1 MFLATTSVGRDR
13 SAIAV
18 LAALDSDLNA
28 LKKESEIV
36 GSPFE
41 FDGRPIYQARFEGRA
56 ILLAKTGATPEAAR
70 GMVQWLVREREVSG
84 VVSIGPAGSLSEELL
99 VGDIMVPRNA
109 IRDEAGHG
117 NAPWPLQQVKDC
129 GVKAGNT
136 IVTVKA
142 FVANSSERA
151 RLSETYHA
159 DLVDMSAAEIAD
171 VCASRHIPCAIIR
184 EISDLADEEAPRSFV
199 GTSRRQQPRMV
210 QAALCAV
217 RQLGVDKVA
226 DEHK

>member
-1 MFLATTSVGRDR
+1 MLGARSNLMVAPYIKRGLKAGQSCWPRLGRR
-13 SAIAV
+13 QKPPGGWCSGWFENEKCPGLFPSA
-18 LAALDSDLNA
+18 
-28 LKKESEIV
+28 
-36 GSPFE
+36 P
-41 FDGRPIYQARFEGRA
+41 P
-56 ILLAKTGATPEAAR
+56 
-70 GMVQWLVREREVSG
+70 
-84 VVSIGPAGSLSEELL
+84 GSLSEELL